1 MLFDDH
7 GRPKS
12 RLSIWI
18 PASVIALTIVLAVL
32 IITNR
37 PRPEPA
43 TPNAAVIPEISVIEV
58 RNETARP
65 LVVTTGR
72 VSSPHEINIV
82 SRVSGIIESV
92 TEIFRDGASFNGGNL
107 LMKIEDHDYLVALNQ
122 SEASLASAQ
131 QQLAT
136 EQGQSDQAKR
146 EWRDLGNSE
155 ANSLF
160 LREPQLNS
168 AKAQVAAAQSLV
180 EQAELNLDRTEIRAP
195 FSGVISN
202 RYADAGQFISAGTIV
217 AEVHSTE
224 AIQVK
229 VSLTPNEIFDLG
241 WQNRSSVEL
250 EDMSAQVFY
259 RAGSNSIDQQA
270 TLRHISPLIDPMT
283 QMTEVTIDLLTSGI
297 NTSIPSPGQFVEVH
311 LEGETL
317 DAAVWVPQSALYE
330 RGQVLVADDGRLEI
344 RAVNI
349 VASTDGRALIVGLN
363 DGDLVVIAR
372 PLWIFPG
379 QEVAPVIS
387 EQ

>member
-12 RLSIWI
+12 RISIWI
-18 PASVIALTIVLAVL
+18 PASVVAIAIVLAVL
-32 IITNR
+32 VVANR

-43 TPNAAVIPEISVIEV
+43 TPTAAVIPEISVIEA
-58 RNETARP
+58 RNEAARP

-72 VSSPHEINIV
+72 VSSPHEINVV

-92 TEIFRDGASFNGGNL
+92 AEIFRDGASFNGGNL
-107 LMKIEDHDYLVALNQ
+107 LMKIEDYDYRVALNQ

-136 EQGQSDQAKR
+136 EQGLSDQARR

-160 LREPQLNS
+160 LREPQLKS
-168 AKAQVAAAQSLV
+168 AKAQVAAAQSGV
-180 EQAELNLDRTEIRAP
+180 EQAELNLERTEIRAP
-195 FSGVISN
+195 FSGVISS
-202 RYADAGQFISAGTIV
+202 RSADAGQFISAGTIV

-241 WQNRSSVEL
+241 WQNRASVQL
-250 EDMSAQVFY
+250 ENMSARVFY
-259 RAGSNSIDQQA
+259 QAGSNSIDQQA

-283 QMTEVTIDLLTSGI
+283 QMTEVTIDLLTADI
-297 NTSIPSPGQFVEVH
+297 NLSSPSPGQFVEVH
-311 LEGETL
+311 LEGESL

-330 RGQVLVADDGRLEI
+330 RDHVLVANDGKLEI

-349 VASTDGRALIVGLN
+349 VAATDGRALIVGLN
-363 DGDLVVIAR
+363 DGDLVVIER

-387 EQ
+387 EL